1 MKLYTYFRSSAAYR
15 IRIALG
21 LKGIDYEPVFVHL
34 LRDGG
39 AQHQPYYAAVNP
51 MHLVPSL
58 VTDQGTVLTQSL
70 AILEWLEETHPTPA
84 LLPAD
89 PVARADVRAF
99 AATIACDI
107 HPIDN
112 LRVLRYLKREMGQAQ
127 EAIDTWYRHWIGAA
141 LPALEI
147 MVDRAGSGPFCF
159 GSSPT
164 FADACLVPQLYNA
177 RRYNCR
183 LDSFEGLLR
192 AEAACLTL
200 PAFRAAEPAAQPD
213 AE

>member
-15 IRIALG
+15 VRIALG
-21 LKGIDYEPVFVHL
+21 LKGLAYQPAFVHL
-34 LRDGG
+34 TRDGG
-39 AQHQPYYAAVNP
+39 EQHKPDYTSLNP
-51 MHLVPSL
+51 MQLVPTL
-58 VTDQGTVLTQSL
+58 VTDDGAVLTQSL

-89 PVARADVRAF
+89 RVARARVRAF

-112 LRVLRYLKREMGQAQ
+112 LRVLQYLKREMGQEQ

-141 LPALEI
+141 LPALEL
-147 MVDRAGSGPFCF
+147 MVENAGDGPFCF
-159 GSSPT
+159 GSAPT
-164 FADACLVPQLYNA
+164 MADVFLVPQLYNA
-177 RRYNCR
+177 RRYNCP
-183 LDSFEGLLR
+183 LDTFPGLLR
-192 AEAACLTL
+192 AEAVSLTL

-213 AE
+213 AA